1 MARDLAD
8 WATDVTTSRR
18 FPETAVSRHETLMSV
33 VIERTFS
40 IIEVMARLAA
50 PVSLAALTDECRLP
64 KPTIYRILQTLR
76 ALGYVEPAAVRGS
89 YVLSE
94 RLASLSQNDRYRGA
108 REKALPLMRR
118 LHRTF
123 NETVNL
129 ALLESVYVNYLHIL
143 ETTQPL
149 RWIVKPG
156 ARDPFHTTALGRA
169 IVARFPEARQQ
180 ILLRKAMPRTH
191 ILRLRMQAEL
201 ATTVSRGWAVDYQE
215 SAAGVVCVALSL
227 EEWGEPCA
235 ALSVSV
241 PAQRFNPALLNRI
254 VAAFDALPR
263 PHAPARAVGS
273 R

>member
-1 MARDLAD
+1 
-8 WATDVTTSRR
+8 
-18 FPETAVSRHETLMSV
+18 MSV

-40 IIEVMARLAA
+40 VIEVMARLAA
-50 PVSLAALTDECRLP
+50 PVSLAVLTEESRLP
-64 KPTIYRILQTLR
+64 KPTVYRILQTLR
-76 ALGYVEPAAVRGS
+76 TLGYVEPSGPQGS
-89 YVLSE
+89 YLLSE

-118 LHRTF
+118 LHRAF

-129 ALLESVYVNYLHIL
+129 GLLEGIFVNYLHVL

-169 IVARFPEARQQ
+169 IVSQFPEARQKT
-180 ILLRKAMPRTH
+180 ILRKAVPRAH
-191 ILRLRMQAEL
+191 SVRLKMQAALLTAQE
-201 ATTVSRGWAVDYQE
+201 RGWAIDHEE
-215 SAAGVVCVALSL
+215 SATGVVCMALPL
-227 EEWGEPCA
+227 QAWGEPLA

-241 PAQRFNPALLNRI
+241 PANRFTSELQEQILAEF
-254 VAAFDALPR
+254 AELPR
-263 PHAPARAVGS
+263 PAAPPLRRSAS